1 MQTPGEDK
9 NIQKVNLYNVEAI
22 KREYLASDN
31 MINLIEKYEHHL
43 TSIKSKII
51 ENLKKKGV
59 VSDSLLLGQ
68 FVWYGGEGEDID
80 EFARLLTWL
89 QFSVSIN
96 EYTDMFTAGK
106 IKMITLGY

>member
-22 KREYLASDN
+22 KREYLASDD
-31 MINLIEKYEHHL
+31 MINLIEKYEYHL
-43 TSIKSKII
+43 TSFKNKII
-51 ENLKKKGV
+51 EKFQEKGR
-59 VSDSLLLGQ
+59 VSDSLSLGQ
-68 FVWYGGEGEDID
+68 FIWYGGEGEDIN
-80 EFARLLTWL
+80 EFARLLKWL

-106 IKMITLGY
+106 IKMITLGF